1 MLLGFG
7 CVQLTCSTTGMF
19 LWSGTFLISSLF
31 LIRLITF
38 GILGIGDEVKKFY
51 EYQIFVFSFRD
62 NKKDFYSKINLW
74 INDQLHLDITH
85 QSDFIIETEIDNLST
100 VYLNIVKEYMRGNFF
115 FCFFIF
121 LWRIFLDKE
130 SVFILSFSSPN
141 QVSKCFSHW
150 EVENSINQSK
160 KEICL

>member
-1 MLLGFG
+1 
-7 CVQLTCSTTGMF
+7 MF

-115 FCFFIF
+115 FFHISLTHFFRQKIRLYPF
-121 LWRIFLDKE
+121 FFFAKSSIPLRSWEQHKSVKE
-130 SVFILSFSSPN
+130 RNLSL
-141 QVSKCFSHW
+141 VWKYII
-150 EVENSINQSK
+150 VE
-160 KEICL
+160 E